1 MLYANISHAPW
12 NYSNEK
18 PEMGVFLSFCPLFSI
33 NCHIFIVNS
42 SNIITISEV
51 LVDFHVITF
60 FLLLYKF
67 IHLVTYSTGWNAHI
81 C

>member
-1 MLYANISHAPW
+1 MLYANILHAPW

-18 PEMGVFLSFCPLFSI
+18 PEMGVFLSFCPLFGI

-42 SNIITISEV
+42 SNIITNSEA
-51 LVDFHVITF
+51 LVDFHVFTSF
-60 FLLLYKF
+60 FNKKF
-67 IHLVTYSTGWNAHI
+67 IHFVTNSTGWNAHI